1 MRNRMIKQIK
11 MKKLRPLLIIK
22 WITTLFFTRQLLM
35 PIRVQNHLT
44 KCNRRISRKWK
55 MISKVNIWRRKF
67 NKVQGWKLLIR
78 MVTIVPNRI
87 LIPCQML
94 FRTLIWIVLC
104 NMLMSLLKKLIILLK
119 VWHQRKNNLEKL
131 LEMLLLNKKQSKNLS
146 TNKFQIRLSLTKAK
160 APSKPLLNLSQ
171 LPKRNKNKRRKNKF
185 RVTNRWLN
193 KFGKRSILEKSKQF
207 KMKLNQRKI
216 KSRKMCSNNKR
227 TALQVQQVL

>member
-1 MRNRMIKQIK
+1 
-11 MKKLRPLLIIK
+11 
-22 WITTLFFTRQLLM
+22 
-35 PIRVQNHLT
+35 
-44 KCNRRISRKWK
+44 

-146 TNKFQIRLSLTKAK
+146 TNKFQIKLSLTKAK

-227 TALQVQQVL
+227 TALQVQQAL